1 MPCFR
6 LLGILLVLTFAVS
19 PALSQRPIPSTPETE
34 AQTTL
39 DRDIQHKLQREQQKT
54 RFGQMKRDSQKLLEL
69 ATELKKYVDQAGENV
84 LSLEVV
90 RKADEL
96 EKLARRVK
104 ENMRGN

>member
-1 MPCFR
+1 
-6 LLGILLVLTFAVS
+6 
-19 PALSQRPIPSTPETE
+19 
-34 AQTTL
+34 
-39 DRDIQHKLQREQQKT
+39 
-54 RFGQMKRDSQKLLEL
+54 MKRDSQKLLEL